1 MTTSVSQQTG
11 TYLDRI
17 LIQTA
22 NDVETRKALISVDAL
37 RAKAAEQPDP
47 IGVEA
52 ALNRDHV
59 TIIAEIKR
67 ASPSKGTFP
76 VPVVP
81 SDIASAYIEGG
92 AAAISCLTDEPFFKG
107 SLTDLETVAR
117 VSYASRHPIGI
128 LRKDFMLDRFQVD
141 EARAFGASCIL
152 LIVAALDDATLVD
165 LQSYARSLGLSVL
178 VEVHD
183 EEEARRAVQAGATL
197 IGINNRDLRSFH
209 VDLAT
214 TERIAP
220 LLPPGTTVVGESGI
234 FTPEDVARL
243 ADAGV
248 AAVLVGES
256 LILQDDRA
264 AAVRA
269 LAGVPRVR
277 I

>member
-1 MTTSVSQQTG
+1 MTTTVPQQTG

-17 LIQTA
+17 LVQTA
-22 NDVETRKALISVDAL
+22 KDVATRKALISVDAL

-47 IGVEA
+47 IDVEA

-59 TIIAEIKR
+59 TVIAEIKR

-117 VSYASRHPIGI
+117 TSYASRTPIGI
-128 LRKDFMLDRFQVD
+128 LRKDFMLDRFQID

-152 LIVAALDDATLVD
+152 LIVAALDDAALAD
-165 LQSYARSLGLSVL
+165 LQAYARSLGLSVL

-183 EEEARRAVQAGATL
+183 EEEARRAVGAGATL

-234 FTPEDVARL
+234 FTPDDVARL

-256 LILQDDRA
+256 LILQGDRA